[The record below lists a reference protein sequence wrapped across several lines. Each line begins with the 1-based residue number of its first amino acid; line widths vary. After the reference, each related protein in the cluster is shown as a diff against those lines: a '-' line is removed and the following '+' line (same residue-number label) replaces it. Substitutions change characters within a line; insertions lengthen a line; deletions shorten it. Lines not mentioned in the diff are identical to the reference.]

1 MTMPRSEME
10 TVETGPASGLV
21 VEAFERDGF
30 AFPVRAFEAADIDHL
45 RGRIEAELLPRWGD
59 PTQETDYTFQTH
71 LLFPWLDAVVRHEPI
86 LEAVSRLLGSDLLL
100 WNSGFVV
107 KPPRNGYFASWHQD
121 LLYWGLE
128 PHETVTAWLAF
139 TESTVDNGCVRCIPG
154 THRGG
159 LLPATET
166 FANHNMLSRGQ
177 TLDVPEAEAWAVNLV
192 LRPGE
197 FSLHHGLTVHSSN
210 PNRSAS
216 ARIGMTMT
224 FIRPEVRSTKGRD
237 TATLVRGRDHYR
249 HFELNPRPSGD
260 LDPAAVAVHAAASQR
275 RAAVIDAASPKHC
288 ARSRSRRE
296 T

>member
-30 AFPVRAFEAADIDHL
+30 AFPIRAFEAADIEHL
-45 RGRIEAELLPRWGD
+45 RRRTEAELLPLWGD

-71 LLFPWLDAVVRHEPI
+71 LLFPWLDAVVHHEPI
-86 LEAVSRLLGSDLLL
+86 LEAVSRLLGPDLLL

-107 KPPRNGYFASWHQD
+107 KPSGDGYFASWHQD

-166 FANHNMLSRGQ
+166 FAKHNMLSRGQ
-177 TLDVPEAEAWAVNLV
+177 TLDVPEAEAWAVDLV

-197 FSLHHGLTVHSSN
+197 FSLHHGLTVHSSK
-210 PNRSAS
+210 PNRTAS

-224 FIRPEVRSTKGRD
+224 YIRPNVRSTKGRD
-237 TATLVRGRDHYR
+237 TATLVHGRDHYR
-249 HFELNPRPSGD
+249 RFDLNPRPRAN
-260 LDPAAVAVHAAASQR
+260 LDPAAVAVHAEASQR
-275 RAAVIDAASPKHC
+275 RAAVIDAASPKHR
-288 ARSRSRRE
+288 ARSHSHRE
-296 T
+296 M

>member
-1 MTMPRSEME
+1 ME

-21 VEAFERDGF
+21 VEPFERDGF
-30 AFPVRAFEAADIDHL
+30 AFPIRAFEAADIEHL
-45 RGRIEAELLPRWGD
+45 RRRTEAELLPLWGD

-86 LEAVSRLLGSDLLL
+86 LEAVSRLLGPDLLL

-107 KPPRNGYFASWHQD
+107 KPPGDGYFASWHQD

-166 FANHNMLSRGQ
+166 FAKHNMLSRGQ
-177 TLDVPEAEAWAVNLV
+177 TLDVPEAEAWAVDLV

-197 FSLHHGLTVHSSN
+197 FSLHHGLTVHASK

-224 FIRPEVRSTKGRD
+224 YIPPNLRSTKGRD
-237 TATLVRGRDHYR
+237 TATLVHGRDRYR
-249 HFELNPRPSGD
+249 HFDLNPRPSAN
-260 LDPAAVAVHAAASQR
+260 LDPAAVAVHAEASQR
-275 RAAVIDAASPKHC
+275 RAAVIDAASPKH
-288 ARSRSRRE
+288 RSRLRSRRE
-296 T
+296 M